1 MLRSGPNVSVRH
13 RTHDSILL
21 FIIVNPAVG
30 RVSKRFLII
39 ELITSE

>member
-1 MLRSGPNVSVRH
+1 MLRSGRNVSVRH

-21 FIIVNPAVG
+21 FIIVKPVAG
-30 RVSKRFLII
+30 RVSKQFLII